1 MTKSLPGVADLRLGA
16 NHPRMWTRRVQGTV
30 VNVGVKVLPWIPTPA
45 KRILSAG
52 RSVIIDGN
60 TLDPTLQLMLSTSR
74 IFGVDGLAVDDD
86 IVASRAHMRA
96 ICEAMPGPQ
105 IHVDVTDLSIPGPA
119 GEIPA
124 RHYRPTGGGARPLLV
139 FYHGG
144 GWTLGDLDTHDALCR
159 LTCRDADIQVLSIDY
174 RLAPE
179 HPAPAAVEDA
189 YAAFVWAH
197 EHASDEFGAL
207 PGRVAVGG
215 DSAGGNLSAVVCQL
229 ARDKARHE
237 GGPTPVLQWLLY
249 PRTDFTAQTRSMGLF
264 GNGFLLTK
272 RDIDWFHTQY
282 LRDSDVDPADRRLS
296 PLLAESLS
304 GLAPALIAVAGFDPL
319 RDEGESYAKALR
331 AAGTAVDL
339 RYLGSL
345 THGFLNLFQLG
356 GGSAAGTNELISAL
370 RAHLSRV

>member
-124 RHYRPTGGGARPLLV
+124 RHYRPSGGGATPLLV

-159 LTCRDADIQVLSIDY
+159 LTCRDADI
-174 RLAPE
+174 
-179 HPAPAAVEDA
+179 
-189 YAAFVWAH
+189 
-197 EHASDEFGAL
+197 
-207 PGRVAVGG
+207 
-215 DSAGGNLSAVVCQL
+215 
-229 ARDKARHE
+229 
-237 GGPTPVLQWLLY
+237 
-249 PRTDFTAQTRSMGLF
+249 
-264 GNGFLLTK
+264 
-272 RDIDWFHTQY
+272 
-282 LRDSDVDPADRRLS
+282 
-296 PLLAESLS
+296 
-304 GLAPALIAVAGFDPL
+304 
-319 RDEGESYAKALR
+319 
-331 AAGTAVDL
+331 
-339 RYLGSL
+339 
-345 THGFLNLFQLG
+345 
-356 GGSAAGTNELISAL
+356 
-370 RAHLSRV
+370 

>member
-124 RHYRPTGGGARPLLV
+124 RHYRPSGGGATPLLV

-229 ARDKARHE
+229 ARDKARYE
-237 GGPTPVLQWLLY
+237 GGHPGTAVAAVSQDRFHRTDSLNGPVRQWL
-249 PRTDFTAQTRSMGLF
+249 
-264 GNGFLLTK
+264 
-272 RDIDWFHTQY
+272 
-282 LRDSDVDPADRRLS
+282 PADQAGHRLVPHAIPQGFRCRSGGSAVVAVVGRIAVRAGACSHRGRRLR
-296 PLLAESLS
+296 PIARRRRKLCEGAAGCRDCS
-304 GLAPALIAVAGFDPL
+304 GLAVSGFADAWLPQPVSAGGRQCC
-319 RDEGESYAKALR
+319 RDQRADLR
-331 AAGTAVDL
+331 AA
-339 RYLGSL
+339 
-345 THGFLNLFQLG
+345 
-356 GGSAAGTNELISAL
+356 
-370 RAHLSRV
+370 RAP

>member
-124 RHYRPTGGGARPLLV
+124 RHYRPSGGGATPLLV

-229 ARDKARHE
+229 ARDKARYE

-264 GNGFLLTK
+264 GQWL
-272 RDIDWFHTQY
+272 
-282 LRDSDVDPADRRLS
+282 PADQAGHRLVPHAIPQGFRCRSGGSAVVAVVGRIAVRAGACSHRGRRLR
-296 PLLAESLS
+296 PIARRRRKLCEGAAGCRDCS
-304 GLAPALIAVAGFDPL
+304 GLAVSGFADAWLPQPVSAGGRQCC
-319 RDEGESYAKALR
+319 RDQRADLR
-331 AAGTAVDL
+331 AA
-339 RYLGSL
+339 
-345 THGFLNLFQLG
+345 
-356 GGSAAGTNELISAL
+356 
-370 RAHLSRV
+370 RAP

>member
-124 RHYRPTGGGARPLLV
+124 RHYRPSGGGATPLLV

-229 ARDKARHE
+229 ARDKARYE
-237 GGPTPVLQWLLY
+237 GGPTRCCSGCCIPGPISPHRLAQW
-249 PRTDFTAQTRSMGLF
+249 AC
-264 GNGFLLTK
+264 
-272 RDIDWFHTQY
+272 
-282 LRDSDVDPADRRLS
+282 
-296 PLLAESLS
+296 
-304 GLAPALIAVAGFDPL
+304 
-319 RDEGESYAKALR
+319 
-331 AAGTAVDL
+331 
-339 RYLGSL
+339 
-345 THGFLNLFQLG
+345 
-356 GGSAAGTNELISAL
+356 SAMASC
-370 RAHLSRV
+370 